1 VATEVIV
8 KVDAVEQVT
17 FRILVAG
24 VVRQVQ
30 PFCFRRAE
38 ETLHLRIVPASLWLR
53 GAVQDANL
61 PGPRLSSRRYS
72 RTNRSFADFN
82 STMCLSPALTIDRE
96 QADQILSIL
105 DEALAEEGKVF

>member
-1 VATEVIV
+1 M
-8 KVDAVEQVT
+8 
-17 FRILVAG
+17 
-24 VVRQVQ
+24 
-30 PFCFRRAE
+30 
-38 ETLHLRIVPASLWLR
+38 
-53 GAVQDANL
+53 

-82 STMCLSPALTIDRE
+82 NTMCLSPALTIDRE